1 MKVFYY
7 MFFLMFLF
15 SCSSTRLVDSWVNNK
30 YNNYK
35 PKKVLVVGLTDNLTA
50 RKIFEEKLALALK
63 NRNIN
68 AIESY
73 DVFENKF
80 TSKKQ
85 TEDSIQKEVKR
96 LKVNGFDAILISA
109 VKGVDEKKAY
119 YADIYRRDYYLR
131 SFGPYYYVFQNVY
144 FDPGYYEKYNVYNV
158 EATLYDLNE
167 YEDKSLVWAASYKI
181 VDPQKINK
189 TVNSYIKAIIS
200 SLEKEAIIFSINKR

>member
-96 LKVNGFDAILISA
+96 LKVNGFDAILI
-109 VKGVDEKKAY
+109 
-119 YADIYRRDYYLR
+119 
-131 SFGPYYYVFQNVY
+131 
-144 FDPGYYEKYNVYNV
+144 
-158 EATLYDLNE
+158 
-167 YEDKSLVWAASYKI
+167 
-181 VDPQKINK
+181 
-189 TVNSYIKAIIS
+189 
-200 SLEKEAIIFSINKR
+200 